1 MLEARYT
8 ISFDL
13 REPPDNGKAQ
23 IVFRCMH
30 TDRDLI
36 TAAAAL
42 LGISVNKFMRAVV
55 IQAAQQVMKE
65 NLEPVPSSKAELVVV
80 TNQLLPPGVKAK

>member
-23 IVFRCMH
+23 IVFRCLGK
-30 TDRDLI
+30 DRDLVS
-36 TAAAAL
+36 AAAAL

-55 IQAAQQVMKE
+55 IQAALQVMKE
-65 NLEPVPSSKAELVVV
+65 NLEPVPSAKTDGVIV
-80 TNQLLPPGVKAK
+80 TNTLLPPGVKAK